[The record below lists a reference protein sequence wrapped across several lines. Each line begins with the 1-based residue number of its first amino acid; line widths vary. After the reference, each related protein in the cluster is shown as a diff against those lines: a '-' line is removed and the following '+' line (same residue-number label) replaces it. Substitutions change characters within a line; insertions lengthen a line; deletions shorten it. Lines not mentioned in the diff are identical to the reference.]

1 MDYQKVVVRP
11 KISSTDEDPVARAL
25 GAQGMSKFAG
35 CPDTF
40 IGAVKDRTLGRY
52 LTGLDENHPDILN
65 LPADE
70 REVKQKEL
78 KEERAW
84 LEKELGINLHH
95 TNEEFWGSLPIVM
108 QAGKM
113 YNTRIPMERVI
124 IGAIKAGKMVP
135 TSKEDIGNP
144 DYIGVHFYIGTEFE
158 DVSDKNL
165 GRAKE
170 RKVAVELEKLL
181 DNHDYAVEVGQYLGI
196 LGVSP
201 KTPKANLDDLIS
213 TFLEKKPANKEAF
226 LDAVALD
233 KAFVRLFNQ
242 FGLFKTARLVKFDE
256 NRWKAGKVALGKTE
270 KESVKKLLSADPVM
284 QAELSRLMEDYKELG
299 IKI

>member
-108 QAGKM
+108 QPGKM

>member
-95 TNEEFWGSLPIVM
+95 TNEEFWGSLSIVM
-108 QAGKM
+108 QSGKM

-181 DNHDYAVEVGQYLGI
+181 DNHDYAVELGLYLGI
-196 LGVSP
+196 LGVSS
-201 KTPKANLDDLIS
+201 KTPRANLDDLLS

-256 NRWKAGKVALGKTE
+256 NRWKAGKIALGKTE